1 MNNIQIWRIQK
12 KKKNSNDKKRNN
24 KNTEGIKYLRINI
37 II

>member
-1 MNNIQIWRIQK
+1 MKNIQIWRIQ

>member
-1 MNNIQIWRIQK
+1 MKNIQIWRIL

-24 KNTEGIKYLRINI
+24 QNTEGIKYLRINI